1 MTANGNSSPKDPAEH
16 AARAREDLGKTAEG
30 LAAKAD
36 DLKDRAKAKAV
47 QTKEAVVEHQA
58 VRVAQDKAAQAKD
71 VAQDK
76 AALAKDKAAQAKDI
90 AQDKAA
96 QVKDKASGLVSRA
109 RESDAVPTEMSPAT
123 RRAGAGAAAT
133 GAVAAVTVWL
143 LRRRAKRNTNPWH
156 TAARTAKAQIK
167 TARRQAKSGLKT
179 TRKRSR
185 AQAAAQ
191 VAAAKARA
199 HKAKAKAKNWG

>member
-1 MTANGNSSPKDPAEH
+1 MTANGNSTPKDPAEH
-16 AARAREDLGKTAEG
+16 AAQAREDLGKTAEG

-47 QTKEAVVEHQA
+47 QTKEAVTEHQA
-58 VRVAQDKAAQAKD
+58 VRIAQDKAAQAKD
-71 VAQDK
+71 IAQDK

-133 GAVAAVTVWL
+133 VAAVTVWL

>member
-1 MTANGNSSPKDPAEH
+1 MTANGNSTPKDPAEH

-36 DLKDRAKAKAV
+36 ELKDRAKAKAV
-47 QTKEAVVEHQA
+47 QTKDAVAEHQA

-71 VAQDK
+71 V
-76 AALAKDKAAQAKDI
+76 

>member
-1 MTANGNSSPKDPAEH
+1 
-16 AARAREDLGKTAEG
+16 
-30 LAAKAD
+30 
-36 DLKDRAKAKAV
+36 
-47 QTKEAVVEHQA
+47 
-58 VRVAQDKAAQAKD
+58 
-71 VAQDK
+71 
-76 AALAKDKAAQAKDI
+76 
-90 AQDKAA
+90 
-96 QVKDKASGLVSRA
+96 
-109 RESDAVPTEMSPAT
+109 MSPAT
-123 RRAGAGAAAT
+123 RRAGAAAT

-199 HKAKAKAKNWG
+199 HKAKAKAKNRG